1 MKILDYNDYLPMTRE
16 EMLSRDWHY
25 VDFLLVTGD
34 AYVDHPSFG
43 SAIIARLLESLGF
56 KVGIIA
62 QPDWKTT
69 DAFTALG
76 KPRYACLVTA
86 GNLDSMVNNYTGN
99 KKRRSEDLYSPGGK
113 AGKRPD
119 RAAVVYCNRIREAWS
134 DVPLVIGGIEASLR
148 RMAHYDYWDD
158 RVRRSVL
165 MDSNADLL
173 VYGMGEKQIK
183 EIAKRLAKGEN
194 ISNITDVAG
203 TAYISKEIPDQKV
216 TMLPSFEEVSEN
228 KSKYAE
234 AFKLSYREQNPYNGK
249 VLVQPHG
256 NRMVIQNPPAK
267 PLTTEEMDSIYEMPY
282 LRSYHPSYEK
292 AGGVPALKEVE
303 FSITAQRG
311 CFGSCSF
318 CALTFHQG
326 CNIQARS
333 HDSIIKEAKLLTTL
347 PGFKGI
353 INDVG
358 GPTANFREPACV
370 NQQRSGA
377 CKDKRCLHPDKCKN
391 LKVDHS
397 DLMSL
402 LRKIRSIP
410 GVKKVFLRS
419 GLRYDYLL
427 YEKNPEVLQ
436 EICSHHVSGQL
447 KVAPE
452 HVSPEV
458 LKIMQKPGPHVYKKF
473 VERYKEVN
481 RKLGKKQYLVPYFIA
496 SHPGSTLKDAVKL
509 AEYVR
514 DMGYN
519 PEQVQDFTPTPGSLS
534 TCIYYTGINPFTGE
548 KVYVPR
554 SFKERQMQRAL
565 LQYRNPANR
574 ALVKEALRKAGREDL
589 IGKGPKCLVW

>member
-1 MKILDYNDYLPMTRE
+1 MDYKDYLPMTRE

-62 QPDWKTT
+62 QPDWKAA
-69 DAFTALG
+69 DSFTVLG
-76 KPRYACLVTA
+76 RPRYACLVTA

-99 KKRRSEDLYSPGGK
+99 KKRRSEDLYAPGGK

-119 RAAVVYCNRIREAWS
+119 RATIVYCNRIREAWS
-134 DVPLVIGGIEASLR
+134 DVPLIIGGIEASLR
-148 RMAHYDYWDD
+148 RLAHYDYWDD

-173 VYGMGEKQIK
+173 VYGMGEKQIE
-183 EIAKRLAKGEN
+183 EIARRLAKGED
-194 ISNITDVAG
+194 IAGLTDVQG
-203 TAYISKEIPDQKV
+203 TAYISKEIPDKKIV
-216 TMLPSFEEVSEN
+216 LLPSFEEVSEN

-234 AFKLSYREQNPYNGK
+234 AFRLSYREQNPFNGK
-249 VLVQPHG
+249 SLVQPHG
-256 NRMVIQNPPAK
+256 NRMVIQNPPAR
-267 PLTTEEMDSIYEMPY
+267 PLTTEEMDRTYELPY
-282 LRSYHPSYEK
+282 IRSYHPSYEK

-333 HDSIIKEAKLLTTL
+333 HDSIINEAKLLTTL

-377 CKDKRCLHPDKCKN
+377 CKDKRCLHPEKCKN

-427 YEKNPEVLQ
+427 YEKNPQVLE
-436 EICSHHVSGQL
+436 EICRHHVSGQL

-452 HVSPEV
+452 HVSPDV
-458 LKIMQKPGPHVYKKF
+458 LKIMQKPGPHVYQKF
-473 VERYKEVN
+473 VEKYKN
-481 RKLGKKQYLVPYFIA
+481 INKQLGKKQYLVPYFIA
-496 SHPGSTLKDAVKL
+496 SHPGSTLKEAVKL

-548 KVYVPR
+548 RVYVPR
-554 SFKERQMQRAL
+554 AFRERQMQRAL

>member
-1 MKILDYNDYLPMTRE
+1 MDYNDYLPMTRE
-16 EMLSRDWHY
+16 EMLNRDWHY
-25 VDFLLVTGD
+25 VDFLLVAGD

-62 QPDWKTT
+62 QPDWKTA
-69 DAFTALG
+69 DSFTALG

-99 KKRRSEDLYSPGGK
+99 KKRRSEDLYAPGGK

-119 RAAVVYCNRIREAWS
+119 RATIVYCNRIREAWA

-173 VYGMGEKQIK
+173 VYGMGEKQIQ

-194 ISNITDVAG
+194 IANITDVPG
-203 TAYISKEIPDQKV
+203 TAYISKEVPDKKLV
-216 TMLPSFEEVSEN
+216 LLPSFDDVSEN
-228 KSKYAE
+228 RSKYAE
-234 AFKLSYREQNPYNGK
+234 AFKLSYREQNPFNGK
-249 VLVQPHG
+249 ALVQPHG

-267 PLTTEEMDSIYEMPY
+267 PLTTEEMDRIYELPY
-282 LRSYHPSYEK
+282 IRSYHPSYEK
-292 AGGVPALKEVE
+292 SGGVPALKEVE

-326 CNIQARS
+326 CNVQARS
-333 HDSIIKEAKLLTTL
+333 HDSILGEAKLLTTL

-370 NQQRSGA
+370 NQQRSGS

-397 DLMSL
+397 DLISL

-427 YEKNPEVLQ
+427 YEKNPEVLR
-436 EICSHHVSGQL
+436 EICTYHVSGQL

-452 HVSPEV
+452 HVSPDV

-473 VERYKEVN
+473 VEKYKEAN
-481 RKLGKKQYLVPYFIA
+481 KQLGKKQYLVPYFIA

-548 KVYVPR
+548 RVYVPR

-565 LQYRNPANR
+565 LQYRNPSNR

>member
-1 MKILDYNDYLPMTRE
+1 MDFNRYFPMTRE
-16 EMLSRDWHY
+16 EMNERGWHY
-25 VDFLLVTGD
+25 VDFLIITGD

-43 SAIIARLLESLGF
+43 SAIIGRLLESLGY

-62 QPDWKTT
+62 QPDWRKKES
-69 DAFTALG
+69 FTVLG

-99 KKRRSEDLYSPGGK
+99 KKRRQEDLYSPGGK
-113 AGKRPD
+113 TGKRPD
-119 RAAVVYCNRIREAWS
+119 KATVVYCNKIKEAWS
-134 DVPLVIGGIEASLR
+134 ELPLIIGGIEASLR
-148 RMAHYDYWDD
+148 RLAHYDYWDD
-158 RVRRSVL
+158 CVKRSIL
-165 MDSNADLL
+165 LDCQADLL
-173 VYGMGEKQIK
+173 VYGMGEKQVE
-183 EIAKRLAKGEN
+183 EIALRLARGEN
-194 ISNITDVAG
+194 IGQITDVPG
-203 TAYISKEIPDQKV
+203 TVFTSKEIPKKKV
-216 TMLPSFEEVSEN
+216 VVLPSFEEVRDN
-228 KSKYAE
+228 KKSYAE
-234 AFKLSYREQNPYNGK
+234 AFALTYREQNPFNGRA
-249 VLVQPHG
+249 LVQPHG
-256 NRMVIQNPPAK
+256 NRVVIQNPPAK
-267 PLTTEEMDSIYEMPY
+267 PLNTEEMDRIYELPY

-326 CNIQARS
+326 CVIQARS
-333 HDSIIKEAKLLTTL
+333 HESILKEAKLLTTL

-353 INDVG
+353 IHDVG
-358 GPTANFREPACV
+358 GPTANFRKPACL

-377 CKDKRCLHPDKCKN
+377 CRDKHCLHPDKCRN

-397 DLMSL
+397 DLMEL
-402 LRKIRSIP
+402 LRKLRSLP

-427 YEKNPEVLQ
+427 YEKDPEVLQ
-436 EICSHHVSGQL
+436 EICRHHVSGQL

-458 LKIMQKPGPHVYKKF
+458 LKIMQKPGPNVYDRF
-473 VERYKEVN
+473 VEKYQEVN
-481 RKLGKKQYLVPYFIA
+481 KMLGKKQYLVPYFIA
-496 SHPGSTLKDAVKL
+496 SHPGCTLKDAIKL
-509 AEYVR
+509 AEYIR

-548 KVYVPR
+548 RVYVPR
-554 SFKERQMQRAL
+554 SVNERKMQRAL
-565 LQYRNPANR
+565 MQYRNPANR
-574 ALVKEALRKAGREDL
+574 ELVKEALRKAGRQDL
-589 IGKGPKCLVW
+589 IGKGPKCLVR

>member
-1 MKILDYNDYLPMTRE
+1 MDYNDYLPMTRE

-43 SAIIARLLESLGF
+43 SAIIARLLENLGF

-62 QPDWKTT
+62 QPDWKNT
-69 DAFTALG
+69 DSFTALG

-99 KKRRSEDLYSPGGK
+99 KKRRSEDLYAPGGK
-113 AGKRPD
+113 AGRRPD
-119 RAAVVYCNRIREAWS
+119 RATVVYCNRIRESWP
-134 DVPLVIGGIEASLR
+134 DVPLIIGGIEASLR
-148 RMAHYDYWDD
+148 RLAHYDYWDD

-173 VYGMGEKQIK
+173 VYGMGEKQIQ

-194 ISNITDVAG
+194 ITGITDVPG
-203 TAYISKEIPDQKV
+203 TAFISKEVPDKKV
-216 TMLPSFEEVSEN
+216 VLLPSFEEVSEN
-228 KSKYAE
+228 KTKYAE
-234 AFKLSYREQNPYNGK
+234 AFKLSYREQNPFNGK

-267 PLTTEEMDSIYEMPY
+267 PLATEEMDSIYELPY

-333 HDSIIKEAKLLTTL
+333 HDSIIREAKLLTTL

-377 CKDKRCLHPDKCKN
+377 CKDKHCLHPEKCKN

-397 DLMSL
+397 DLISL
-402 LRKIRSIP
+402 LRKIRTIP

-436 EICSHHVSGQL
+436 EICRHHVSGQL

-458 LKIMQKPGPHVYKKF
+458 LKIMQKPGPHVYKRF

-481 RKLGKKQYLVPYFIA
+481 KQLGKKQYLVPYFIA
-496 SHPGSTLKDAVKL
+496 SHPGSTLKEAVKL
-509 AEYVR
+509 AEYAR

-534 TCIYYTGINPFTGE
+534 TCIYYTGINPFTGK

-574 ALVKEALRKAGREDL
+574 VLVKEALRKAGREDL